1 MTKRLALVQGA
12 GERAWPPHF
21 YEAASNMTGI
31 QFVLGANDD
40 SSQPDLPPGITN
52 HGILEQPEFMDAL
65 SKSLVL
71 VGVGSPSTCVNF
83 LSRNIFDAVFH
94 N

>member
-1 MTKRLALVQGA
+1 MQSA